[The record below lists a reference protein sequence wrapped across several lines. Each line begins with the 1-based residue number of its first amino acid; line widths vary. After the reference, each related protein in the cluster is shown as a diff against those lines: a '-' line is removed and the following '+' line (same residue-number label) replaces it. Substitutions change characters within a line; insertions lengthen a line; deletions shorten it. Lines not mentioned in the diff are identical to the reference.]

1 MRTRSRLRLSI
12 NLALLGLLAGAVAY
26 TFHPYRRLGKAIHDL
41 QWSAKL
47 YAIALVPA
55 IRVVGDV
62 AKMIGYPAGWMWRL
76 CHRGEI
82 PR

>member
-1 MRTRSRLRLSI
+1 MR
-12 NLALLGLLAGAVAY
+12 
-26 TFHPYRRLGKAIHDL
+26 DL
-41 QWSAKL
+41 WWAAKL
-47 YAIALVPA
+47 YAIALVPL

-76 CHRGEI
+76 RHRDEV